1 MEQLLIIDCD
11 GIWWVRIPVSQDC
24 GPFRPYRYMIDMF
37 VQNVLQLQADHSFW
51 RLFLL
56 VTKPA
61 VIGGVLLF
69 MA

>member
-1 MEQLLIIDCD
+1 M
-11 GIWWVRIPVSQDC
+11 SQDC
-24 GPFRPYRYMIDMF
+24 GPFRPYRHMIDMF